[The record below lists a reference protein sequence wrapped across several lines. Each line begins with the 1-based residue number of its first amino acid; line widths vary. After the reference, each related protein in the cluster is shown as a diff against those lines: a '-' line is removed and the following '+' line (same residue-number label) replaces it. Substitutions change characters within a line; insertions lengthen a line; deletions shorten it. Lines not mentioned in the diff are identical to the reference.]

1 MIDWEKPLW
10 GDPAQDLG
18 HMLAPTTT
26 FWKTDVIFED
36 CIVQDFIT
44 EYQVAVNGRINM
56 GDLRTRVNIFCQ

>member
-26 FWKTDVIFED
+26 FWKTDVI
-36 CIVQDFIT
+36 
-44 EYQVAVNGRINM
+44 
-56 GDLRTRVNIFCQ
+56 CQNYLLNHLK